1 MCQPNAITRCQ
12 RFAEVEIWAL
22 VGIELVIIITRGT
35 KHTQAQ
41 CA

>member
-1 MCQPNAITRCQ
+1 MCQPNATTRYQ

-22 VGIELVIIITRGT
+22 VDIELVIIIARGT
-35 KHTQAQ
+35 EHTQAQ